1 MACGIKFYREHQNIE
16 LLKESEETQDFT
28 SIFNSL
34 FDALNRKHPKEGIR
48 INSQDFKVFY
58 NNTFISLHF

>member
-1 MACGIKFYREHQNIE
+1 MQWLVESNFTENIKIS
-16 LLKESEETQDFT
+16 LKDSEETQEFT

-48 INSQDFKVFY
+48 INRQDFKVFY
-58 NNTFISLHF
+58 NNTFI